1 MTELFPKDTV
11 FTVTNL
17 TSLIRDLLEG
27 TFSNITL
34 EGEISNYRPNA
45 SGHLYFTL
53 KDEGAQISAVMFRGR
68 AMSLDFVPKD
78 GMKVKCTGSVSVYAP
93 RGNYQIIISKM
104 EIAGAGNILQ
114 ILEERKR
121 KLAQEGLF
129 DSERKKPIPRFFQPW
144 FREKERP

>member
-1 MTELFPKDTV
+1 MSQLFPKDTV

-53 KDEGAQISAVMFRGR
+53 KDEG
-68 AMSLDFVPKD
+68 
-78 GMKVKCTGSVSVYAP
+78 
-93 RGNYQIIISKM
+93 
-104 EIAGAGNILQ
+104 
-114 ILEERKR
+114 
-121 KLAQEGLF
+121 
-129 DSERKKPIPRFFQPW
+129 
-144 FREKERP
+144 